1 MHIHADLNQAVH
13 ITPCDYQWTPSPLP
27 GVERMMLDRVG
38 AEVARA
44 TSLVRYAPGSHFS
57 AHQHPGGEEILVLSG
72 VFSDETGDYP
82 RGWYS
87 RNPPQS
93 AHRPHTE
100 PGALIFVKLQQ
111 MRPDDTAVVRIN
123 ALDRANWHQADGR
136 DTCLLF
142 QNDEERVYTEQL
154 PDQGRLLCDASGG
167 LELLVLAGA
176 LVVQG
181 QHYPEGSWLR
191 LPAGS
196 QPQMEAVG
204 DTMVFVKTGHLAALA
219 RRGAPC

>member
-13 ITPCDYQWTPSPLP
+13 ITPSDYQWTPSPLP

-57 AHQHPGGEEILVLSG
+57 AHTHPGGEEILVLSG

-82 RGWYS
+82 RGWYL

-100 PGALIFVKLQQ
+100 PGALIFVKLKQ

-123 ALDRANWHQADGR
+123 TLDSANWHQADGH
-136 DTCLLF
+136 DFCLLF
-142 QNDEERVYTEQL
+142 QNNEERVYTEQV
-154 PDQGRLLCDASGG
+154 PDHGQLLCDASGG
-167 LELLVLAGA
+167 LELLVLAGT
-176 LVVQG
+176 LLVQG